1 VGDRLKYE
9 FRHLGDT
16 TSAGYDPTYYVQ
28 EGISKPDSLVM
39 TFEITTEDVIE
50 RGATED
56 IEVFGSTAVY
66 VRDWLVSHING
77 PINSILVRI
86 TDTLC
91 DKTRGEWLIK
101 TDSLNW
107 CDSGE
112 CKYQITLTQYEP
124 ADTCIKQYLIDDN
137 HRGWFPDGG
146 FVVGT
151 DPITG
156 LPNEQFMHPRYR
168 YCDDIKPQA
177 LQNLMFVIAQTILI
191 GFNSLVGPIVWIFQV
206 LDDVLDKLGMGGL
219 PGMSQLED
227 MYKSFEDKVF
237 GAVLGCNRVHP
248 APFVR
253 NYFENICSKCGIT
266 FESSIFKNPGS
277 LYYNLSHLF
286 APIKKGLLYDSTKDW
301 IKDNRPAFDLVG
313 YADELKPVFNA
324 KYRLDN
330 GNVFR
335 FERRDYFEIA
345 PIFDFTGADRK
356 FMISDLCY
364 TWNGK
369 EKFAN
374 QYFRYEPDTFD
385 VSGNEAGHR
394 FNGVKY
400 WNTNNNPLLKGVE
413 DISAAGWSPQRY
425 TNDGIDKRVIFKALA
440 NQTNAQLDGVLLMAQ
455 DITGMGKLIIWD
467 GVSDKENARVDKIDY
482 DTYRYG
488 AFPEGWPDDQANISG
503 TDYYVFNKAM
513 MYNPEANAV
522 YPNLYH
528 FRTIDD
534 PNKFSR
540 QAKQWN
546 VTLQL
551 CCEVVNKILI
561 FDPLIDAI
569 SAKVDYLVQISPTEE
584 GVITRIEIDYQ
595 TMQVRFTGRI
605 R

>member
-1 VGDRLKYE
+1 MPDRLKYE

-16 TSAGYDPTYYVQ
+16 TSAGYDPTYREQLYIA
-28 EGISKPDSLVM
+28 GANSLVM
-39 TFEITTEDVIE
+39 TFEVNTDEEIE
-50 RGATED
+50 RGVTED
-56 IEVFGSTAVY
+56 IEVYGPTAVY
-66 VRDWLVSHING
+66 VGDWLVDHVNG
-77 PINSILVRI
+77 SVNSILVRI

-91 DKTRGEWLIK
+91 DSSRGEWLIK

-107 CDSGE
+107 CDDGE
-112 CKYQITLTQYEP
+112 CKYKINLVQYEP

-156 LPNEQFMHPRYR
+156 LPNEQYMHPRFR

-177 LQNLMFVIAQTILI
+177 LQNFMFVLAQTILI
-191 GFNSLVGPIVWIFQV
+191 GFNGLVGPIVWIFQV
-206 LDDVLDKLGMGGL
+206 VDNILDVLGLGGL

-266 FESSIFKNPGS
+266 FESSIFNDPGS
-277 LYYNLSHLF
+277 EYYNLTHLF

-301 IKDNRPAFDLVG
+301 IMDNKPAFDLVG
-313 YADELKPVFNA
+313 YAKALKPVFNG

-330 GNVFR
+330 GNVFK
-335 FERRDYFEIA
+335 FERKDFFDTA
-345 PIFDFTGADRK
+345 PIFDFTGDDEK
-356 FMISDLCY
+356 YLLGSICY

-369 EKFAN
+369 QKFAN
-374 QYFRYEPDTFD
+374 QYFKYEADTFD

-394 FNGVKY
+394 FNGLKF
-400 WNTNNNPLLKGVE
+400 WNVNNNPLLKGIDE
-413 DISAAGWSPQRY
+413 ISAAGWTPQRY

-455 DITGMGKLIIWD
+455 DITGAGKLLIWD
-467 GVSDKENARVDKIDY
+467 GVSEKESARVDKIDY

-488 AFPEGWPDDQANISG
+488 AFPDGWPDDHANISG

-513 MYNPEANAV
+513 MYNPVANPI
-522 YPNLYH
+522 YPNLYQ
-528 FRTIDD
+528 FREIDD
-534 PNKFSR
+534 PNLYSR
-540 QAKQWN
+540 QAKQWHL
-546 VTLQL
+546 TMQL
-551 CCEVVNKILI
+551 CCDVVDRLLI
-561 FDPLIDAI
+561 FDPLIDSI
-569 SAKVDYLVQISPTEE
+569 SAKVDYLVQISDTEE
-584 GVITRIEIDYQ
+584 GIIERIEIDYLNAR
-595 TMQVRFTGRI
+595 VNLKGRI